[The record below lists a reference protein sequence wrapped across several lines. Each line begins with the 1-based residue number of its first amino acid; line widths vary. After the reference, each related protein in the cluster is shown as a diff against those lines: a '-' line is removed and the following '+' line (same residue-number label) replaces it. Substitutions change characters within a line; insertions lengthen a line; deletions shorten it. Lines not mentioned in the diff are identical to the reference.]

1 MRRLARILIPGFA
14 ALLLAACGGANS
26 PPPGPTTHT
35 ATPARAATRI
45 ATPFDPLLQD
55 EQRAR
60 NVQNIVNRQAAR
72 QRKAIDQQSQ

>member
-1 MRRLARILIPGFA
+1 MFRIARLSCPVA
-14 ALLLAACGGANS
+14 AAALLAACGSHAGGSAGATQAAA
-26 PPPGPTTHT
+26 PAG
-35 ATPARAATRI
+35 ATTRI

>member
-1 MRRLARILIPGFA
+1 MSSIARLSYPVA
-14 ALLLAACGGANS
+14 AAALLAACGSHTGGSAGA
-26 PPPGPTTHT
+26 
-35 ATPARAATRI
+35 AQAAAPAAAATRI
-45 ATPFDPLLQD
+45 ATPFDPLLQE

>member
-26 PPPGPTTHT
+26 PPPGST
-35 ATPARAATRI
+35 AHAAAPARAATRI

-60 NVQNIVNRQAAR
+60 NVQNIVNQQAAR